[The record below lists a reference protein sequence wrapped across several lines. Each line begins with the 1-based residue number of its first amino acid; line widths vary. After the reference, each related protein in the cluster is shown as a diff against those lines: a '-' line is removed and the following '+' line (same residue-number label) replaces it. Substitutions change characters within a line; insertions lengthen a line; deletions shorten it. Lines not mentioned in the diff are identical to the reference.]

1 MFHGRRGVVAVV
13 CLLFVTGCSSTKA
26 EPASK
31 PSPVIARVAGDTI
44 TLSQFNTRYNSALV
58 SIEQGGGP
66 TNNATQTTQL
76 RETILGSL
84 IIDTVIKQEAT
95 ALGLEATPKEIQ
107 AQVASDATSDGG
119 MSALET
125 DLAGA
130 GGSIAQLED
139 EIASDL
145 NEQRLEDNFA
155 KARAAT
161 IEQILATGKFT
172 AAKFIAT
179 AKTYSDDTGTNA
191 SGGDLGILT
200 KTQLTTY
207 DPAFAT
213 AVEGLAVGAYT
224 TTPVH
229 DAGGYDIVM
238 LYSESSK
245 GFGVRHILVYAGNPY
260 DVMDRPN
267 WFAESLFSQIA
278 TLCQQNKIEVTLTN
292 AGGSPCT
299 RALETPGPATPK
311 ASPTP
316 KPAAAPKASP
326 TPKPATTSKASPAA
340 ASGSV
345 TATPALHS
353 AVQGASTGTPS
364 TGAGGGWIPVGA
376 VLLIAGAGLL
386 VVGERARR
394 LNL

>member
-1 MFHGRRGVVAVV
+1 MFHGRRGVVAVAS
-13 CLLFVTGCSSTKA
+13 LLFVTSCSSTNA
-26 EPASK
+26 GPATK
-31 PSPVIARVAGDTI
+31 PSPVIARVAGDAI
-44 TLSQFNTRYNSALV
+44 TLSEFNTRYNSALV

-66 TNNATQTTQL
+66 ANNATQTTQL
-76 RETILGSL
+76 RQTILGSL

-95 ALGLEATPKEIQ
+95 ALGLEATPKQIQ

-119 MSALET
+119 MSALKT

-161 IEQILATGKFT
+161 IEQILATGKFS

-191 SGGDLGILT
+191 NGGDLGVLT

-207 DPAFAT
+207 DPAFAA

-260 DVMDRPN
+260 NVMDRPD

-278 TLCQQNKIEVTLTN
+278 TLCQQNKIDVTLTN

-299 RALETPGPATPK
+299 RALETPSPAAATPK
-311 ASPTP
+311 ASP
-316 KPAAAPKASP
+316 AAANG
-326 TPKPATTSKASPAA
+326 
-340 ASGSV
+340 SGA
-345 TATPALHS
+345 TATPAS
-353 AVQGASTGTPS
+353 SGSVKGATTGTPS
-364 TGAGGGWIPVGA
+364 TGAGVGWITLGA
-376 VLLIAGAGLL
+376 VLLIAGAGVL

-394 LNL
+394 LNI

>member
-1 MFHGRRGVVAVV
+1 VVAVV
-13 CLLFVTGCSSTKA
+13 CLLFVTGCSSSPTGSA
-26 EPASK
+26 TK
-31 PSPVIARVAGDTI
+31 PSPVIARVAGETI
-44 TLSQFNTRYNSALV
+44 TLAQFNIRFNSALV
-58 SIEQGGGP
+58 SIKQGGGP
-66 TNNATQTTQL
+66 GNNASQTTQL

-84 IIDTVIKQEAT
+84 IIDTVIREEAT
-95 ALGLEATPKEIQ
+95 ALGLEATPAQIQ
-107 AQVASDATSDGG
+107 AQVAADATSDGG

-161 IEQILATGKFT
+161 IEQLLATGAKFS
-172 AAKFIAT
+172 AAKFAAT
-179 AKTYSDDTGTNA
+179 AKTYSDDTGTSA
-191 SGGDLGILT
+191 KGGDLGVLT
-200 KTQLTTY
+200 TTQLTTY
-207 DPAFAT
+207 DPAFAA

-260 DVMDRPN
+260 NVMDRPN
-267 WFAESLFSQIA
+267 WFAESLFSQIT

-292 AGGSPCT
+292 AGGSPCS
-299 RALETPGPATPK
+299 RALDTP
-311 ASPTP
+311 
-316 KPAAAPKASP
+316 
-326 TPKPATTSKASPAA
+326 SPAA
-340 ASGSV
+340 A
-345 TATPALHS
+345 TP
-353 AVQGASTGTPS
+353 TPS
-364 TGAGGGWIPVGA
+364 P
-376 VLLIAGAGLL
+376 
-386 VVGERARR
+386 
-394 LNL
+394 NP

>member
-1 MFHGRRGVVAVV
+1 MFHGRWGVVGVV
-13 CLLFVTGCSSTKA
+13 CLLVVTGCSSNKT
-26 EPASK
+26 ASAPK

-44 TLSQFNTRYNSALV
+44 TLAQFNTRYNSALV

-84 IIDTVIKQEAT
+84 IIDTVIRQEAT
-95 ALGLEATPKEIQ
+95 ALGLEATPKEVQ
-107 AQVASDATSDGG
+107 AQVAADAASDGG

-130 GGSIAQLED
+130 GGSIAQLDD
-139 EIASDL
+139 EVTSDL

-161 IEQILATGKFT
+161 IEQVLASGATFS

-179 AKTYSDDTGTNA
+179 AKQYSDDTGTSA
-191 SGGDLGILT
+191 GGGDLGVLT

-207 DPAFAT
+207 DPAFAA
-213 AVEGLAVGAYT
+213 AVEGLAVGSYT
-224 TTPVH
+224 KTPVH

-238 LYSESSK
+238 LYSESAK

-278 TLCQQNKIEVTLTN
+278 TLCQKSEIDVTLTN

-299 RALETPGPATPK
+299 RATQSPSPSPAATTPTPGAGVGGAPATPM
-311 ASPTP
+311 
-316 KPAAAPKASP
+316 
-326 TPKPATTSKASPAA
+326 
-340 ASGSV
+340 
-345 TATPALHS
+345 
-353 AVQGASTGTPS
+353 STGAVKGSTTEAPS
-364 TGAGGGWIPVGA
+364 TGAGSGWLTIGA
-376 VLLIAGAGLL
+376 VLLIAGAGM
-386 VVGERARR
+386 VAVGERARR
-394 LNL
+394 IDR

>member
-1 MFHGRRGVVAVV
+1 MVAVA
-13 CLLFVTGCSSTKA
+13 CLLVVTGCSSSTKG
-26 EPASK
+26 PATK

-44 TLSQFNTRYNSALV
+44 TLAQFNTRYNSALV
-58 SIEQGGGP
+58 SIKQGGGP
-66 TNNATQTTQL
+66 ANNAAQTTQL
-76 RETILGSL
+76 RQTILGSL
-84 IIDTVIKQEAT
+84 IIDTVMREEAS

-107 AQVASDATSDGG
+107 AQVASDAAGDGG

-130 GGSIAQLED
+130 GDSIAQLED

-161 IEQILATGKFT
+161 IEQILATGAKFSAT
-172 AAKFIAT
+172 KFIAT
-179 AKTYSDDTGTNA
+179 AKKYSDDTGTSA
-191 SGGDLGILT
+191 HGGDLGVLT
-200 KTQLTTY
+200 QAQLTAD

-260 DVMDRPN
+260 NVMDRPN
-267 WFAESLFSQIA
+267 WFAESLFSQVA
-278 TLCQQNKIEVTLTN
+278 TLCQQSEIEVTLTN
-292 AGGSPCT
+292 AGGSPCA
-299 RALETPGPATPK
+299 RALETPSPAASTPK
-311 ASPTP
+311 ASP
-316 KPAAAPKASP
+316 
-326 TPKPATTSKASPAA
+326 
-340 ASGSV
+340 
-345 TATPALHS
+345 
-353 AVQGASTGTPS
+353 
-364 TGAGGGWIPVGA
+364 IP
-376 VLLIAGAGLL
+376 
-386 VVGERARR
+386 
-394 LNL
+394 

>member
-13 CLLFVTGCSSTKA
+13 CLLFVTGCSSTTA
-26 EPASK
+26 GSATK
-31 PSPVIARVAGDTI
+31 PSPVIARVAGVTI
-44 TLSQFNTRYNSALV
+44 TQAQFNTRYNSALV

-66 TNNATQTTQL
+66 ADNATQTTQL

-95 ALGLEATPKEIQ
+95 ALGLEATAKEIQ

-119 MSALET
+119 MSALKT

-155 KARAAT
+155 KGRAAT
-161 IEQILATGKFT
+161 IEQILATGKFSG
-172 AAKFIAT
+172 AKFIAT
-179 AKTYSDDTGTNA
+179 AKTYSDDTGTSA
-191 SGGDLGILT
+191 SGGDLGVLT

-207 DPAFAT
+207 DPAFAA

-229 DAGGYDIVM
+229 DAGGYDIMM

-278 TLCQQNKIEVTLTN
+278 TLCSQNKIEVTLTN
-292 AGGSPCT
+292 AGGSPCS
-299 RALETPGPATPK
+299 RALETPSPAPTTPK
-311 ASPTP
+311 ASPP
-316 KPAAAPKASP
+316 
-326 TPKPATTSKASPAA
+326 
-340 ASGSV
+340 
-345 TATPALHS
+345 
-353 AVQGASTGTPS
+353 
-364 TGAGGGWIPVGA
+364 
-376 VLLIAGAGLL
+376 
-386 VVGERARR
+386 
-394 LNL
+394 N

>member
-1 MFHGRRGVVAVV
+1 M
-13 CLLFVTGCSSTKA
+13 CLLFATGCSSSTA
-26 EPASK
+26 GSAAK
-31 PSPVIARVAGDTI
+31 PSPVIARVAGETI
-44 TLSQFNTRYNSALV
+44 TLAQFNTRYNSALV

-66 TNNATQTTQL
+66 KNNASQTTQL

-84 IIDTVIKQEAT
+84 IDDTVIREEAT
-95 ALGLEATPKEIQ
+95 ALGLEATPKEVQ
-107 AQVASDATSDGG
+107 AQVAADATSDGG

-155 KARAAT
+155 KARATT
-161 IEQILATGKFT
+161 IEHILGSGAKFS
-172 AAKFIAT
+172 AAKFAAT
-179 AKTYSDDTGTNA
+179 ATTYSDDTGTTA
-191 SGGDLGILT
+191 KGGDLGVLT
-200 KTQLTTY
+200 ATQLTTY
-207 DPAFAT
+207 DPAFAA

-260 DVMDRPN
+260 NVMDRPS
-267 WFAESLFSQIA
+267 WFALSLFSQIT

-292 AGGSPCT
+292 AGGSPCS
-299 RALETPGPATPK
+299 RALATP
-311 ASPTP
+311 
-316 KPAAAPKASP
+316 
-326 TPKPATTSKASPAA
+326 SPA
-340 ASGSV
+340 
-345 TATPALHS
+345 TATP
-353 AVQGASTGTPS
+353 TPS
-364 TGAGGGWIPVGA
+364 P
-376 VLLIAGAGLL
+376 
-386 VVGERARR
+386 
-394 LNL
+394 NP

>member
-1 MFHGRRGVVAVV
+1 MVAVV
-13 CLLFVTGCSSTKA
+13 CLLFVTACSSTKPD
-26 EPASK
+26 PAAK
-31 PSPVIARVAGDTI
+31 PSPVIARVAADTI
-44 TLSQFNTRYNSALV
+44 TLAQFNTRYDSALV

-66 TNNATQTTQL
+66 ANNATQTTQL

-84 IIDTVIKQEAT
+84 IIDTVIRQEAT
-95 ALGLEATPKEIQ
+95 ALGLEATRKEIQ
-107 AQVASDATSDGG
+107 AQVAADAASDGG

-130 GGSIAQLED
+130 GGSVPQLED

-161 IEQILATGKFT
+161 IEQILATGARFS

-191 SGGDLGILT
+191 GGGDLGVLS
-200 KTQLTTY
+200 KTQLTTD
-207 DPAFAT
+207 DPAFAA
-213 AVEGLAVGAYT
+213 AVEGLAVGSYT
-224 TTPVH
+224 TTPIH

-278 TLCQQNKIEVTLTN
+278 TLCGKNEIDVTLTN

-299 RALETPGPATPK
+299 RALEIPSPAAATPK
-311 ASPTP
+311 ASPS
-316 KPAAAPKASP
+316 PKASSSSTAGAGGAKATP
-326 TPKPATTSKASPAA
+326 TSAGEVK
-340 ASGSV
+340 G
-345 TATPALHS
+345 TATR
-353 AVQGASTGTPS
+353 TPS
-364 TGAGGGWIPVGA
+364 TGAGDGWITVGA
-376 VLLIAGAGLL
+376 LLLLAGAGM
-386 VVGERARR
+386 VAVGERARR
-394 LNL
+394 LNT